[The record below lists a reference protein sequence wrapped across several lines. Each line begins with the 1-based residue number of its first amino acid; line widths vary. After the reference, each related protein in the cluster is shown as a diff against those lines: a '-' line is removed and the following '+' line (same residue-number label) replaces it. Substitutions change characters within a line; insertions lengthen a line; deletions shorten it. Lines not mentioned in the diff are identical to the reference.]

1 MLKVGGVVAGALALV
16 ALSAVIVAPVPSYD
30 PWAWLLWGRE
40 VAGGELSTRE
50 GPAFKPL
57 PVAVCAML
65 SALGGVAPTAWVIVA
80 RAGALLAI
88 CLGFRLGRRLAGGSV
103 AAGVLAGLGVALCG
117 RFPGYAATGV
127 ETGSTLALGL
137 AAAEAW
143 RAERPRLALACGVG
157 CALLRVETWPF
168 LLVAGIVLWRRRP
181 EHRRL
186 LAACAIAVPTLW
198 LVPEL
203 IGSGD
208 VLRSGSR
215 ARMPNPGQPAL
226 ADVPALASLRDAL
239 ALPLWPLL
247 AGAIACVVLP
257 AARPARGVLAAGA
270 AWVLLVA
277 VMAQAGFSGEP
288 RYAVPGAA
296 LGAIAGAVGLAAA
309 VRAVAEWARGE
320 RDGVEWAGRR
330 RAGWEWARG
339 DRAGVEWAGAGWTP
353 GEQAGSAGAGRGW
366 ATREGLAFA
375 IVCLLILAAA
385 APRLAGLPDLRRSQ
399 AWQRGLAA
407 DLRDVIRAAG
417 GREAV
422 LACGRP
428 YVGHLRGPL
437 LAYHLDI
444 EKRLVGF
451 EPEAPGAVFR
461 SRLNPDRPVEP
472 VIGPAFPEQLA
483 RDGRWEV
490 RGACRV
496 RVS

>member
-1 MLKVGGVVAGALALV
+1 MPPMLKMGGVVAGALLLAAASAL
-16 ALSAVIVAPVPSYD
+16 IVAPVPSYD

-57 PVAVCAML
+57 PVAACAAL
-65 SALGGVAPTAWVIVA
+65 SALGGAAPTAWVIVA
-80 RAGALLAI
+80 RAGALLAVY
-88 CLGFRLGRRLAGGSV
+88 LGFRLGRRLAGGSV
-103 AAGVLAGLGVALCG
+103 TAGVLAAVGVALCG
-117 RFPGYAATGV
+117 RFPGYAANGV

-143 RAERPRLALACGVG
+143 RADRPRLALACGVG
-157 CALLRVETWPF
+157 CALLRVEAWPF

-186 LAACAIAVPTLW
+186 LAGCAIAVPALW

-208 VLRSGSR
+208 MLRSGSR
-215 ARMPNPGQPAL
+215 ARVPNPGQPAL
-226 ADVPALASLRDAL
+226 ADVPALASLREAL
-239 ALPLWPLL
+239 ALPLWPLV
-247 AGAIACVVLP
+247 AGAVACVVLP

-270 AWVLLVA
+270 AWVVLVA
-277 VMAQAGFSGEP
+277 AMAQAGFSGEP

-296 LGAIAGAVGLAAA
+296 LVAIAGAVGLVAA
-309 VRAVAEWARGE
+309 VRAVEERTSRARVTWESASGKRARREW
-320 RDGVEWAGRR
+320 
-330 RAGWEWARG
+330 
-339 DRAGVEWAGAGWTP
+339 
-353 GEQAGSAGAGRGW
+353 SGRGRSS
-366 ATREGLAFA
+366 REGLAFA
-375 IVCLLILAAA
+375 IVCLAVLAAA
-385 APRLAGLPDLRRSQ
+385 VPRLADLPDLRRSQ
-399 AWQRGLAA
+399 AWQRDLAA

-451 EPEAPGAVFR
+451 EPEAPGVAFR
-461 SRLNPDRPVEP
+461 SRLTPAHSVQP
-472 VIGPAFPEQLA
+472 VIGPAFAELA
-483 RDGRWEV
+483 RAGRWDV
-490 RGACRV
+490 RAACRV